1 MRGCVNSENVGQ
13 VEELLL
19 MTEQMQ
25 NAVQLSVPLVAEA
38 KTGASWYEA
47 K

>member
-1 MRGCVNSENVGQ
+1 MQQAQLVTS
-13 VEELLL
+13 L

-25 NAVQLSVPLVAEA
+25 NAVELTVPLVAEA
-38 KTGASWYEA
+38 KTGASWYDA